1 MPSLIANVNA
11 DIESVVDV
19 LLTAGLQWR
28 HPTTQAVYYWTEE
41 DQVIAASEFAAME
54 AGRAGCLIQ
63 LWRDNGDDLSLE
75 QSDGGVCLFF
85 DGCSAR
91 DVATYLTPLINR
103 GIKYWVGPAD

>member
-54 AGRAGCLIQ
+54 AGRAGWLIQ
-63 LWRDNGDDLSLE
+63 LWRDNGDDLSLA